1 MFQRDVKEYFQISG
15 YPVFT
20 LAMMGLV
27 VSSTGIRDAAEVR
40 IPVIPNWNAL
50 QLILKGKK
58 RIYECFGFSEA
69 RDCVQGANN
78 GRII

>member
-1 MFQRDVKEYFQISG
+1 MPEYFREPTG
-15 YPVFT
+15 YPLFN

-50 QLILKGKK
+50 QLILKRKK
-58 RIYECFGFSEA
+58 RIYEFFGFSEA

-78 GRII
+78 GRLV